1 MQREIVNLKPGV
13 GPGNMSSDYPTGTF
27 NSARSKRARSKYKK
41 IEHQHARS
49 IVRQDLKRTLANNF
63 PSDN

>member
-1 MQREIVNLKPGV
+1 MKREIISLKPGV
-13 GPGNMSSDYPTGTF
+13 GPGDMSSDYPTGTF
-27 NSARSKRARSKYKK
+27 SSVRSKRARSKYKK

-49 IVRQDLKRTLANNF
+49 IAKRILNRDL